1 MVGRMKIKLKFLI
14 LSLFLVFS
22 FLIFYKLEA
31 EKLTGKFILVSSY
44 VGILF
49 TLSVLLFFSSVLVKE
64 KKPELKLIELWRDL
78 FKYSDKIAIG
88 KKEELREEFYKKA
101 REFVEEAREIA
112 KKYDIKLNILNQDN
126 AKELVSALIFK
137 MYDIKHRAAH
147 PGAGYV
153 HEMREN
159 PYDLRATKAAL
170 KFLTDL
176 RPEIYGK
183 TAEEIYELMKKLYH

>member
-1 MVGRMKIKLKFLI
+1 MKIKLKFLI

-147 PGAGYV
+147 PGARYV

-176 RPEIYGK
+176 KPEIYGK
-183 TAEEIYELMKKLYH
+183 TAEDIYELMKKLYH